1 MEKFKEEYSI
11 IAVYSSPKLTYCCI
25 CFIYVCL
32 CVYWVCVYMC
42 ICWNILEIRHI
53 KHDMNLLNIQQ
64 AFSNDKG
71 ILNYNTIIIPKKI
84 NRNSL
89 ISSNRPIL
97 LKFLNYLP
105 NVIHKSFFVCFAFL
119 VVESG
124 TYQSTN
130 AAFGCHVS

>member
-1 MEKFKEEYSI
+1 M
-11 IAVYSSPKLTYCCI
+11 
-25 CFIYVCL
+25 
-32 CVYWVCVYMC
+32 CVLGVCVYVY
-42 ICWNILEIRHI
+42 LL
-53 KHDMNLLNIQQ
+53 KHFGNKTHKTTLNLLNIEQ

-105 NVIHKSFFVCFAFL
+105 DVIHKSFFVCFAFL

-124 TYQSTN
+124 TYQAQIQHLAVMSLN
-130 AAFGCHVS
+130 LE